1 MSIMNRRK
9 FVSLLSVS
17 TALSALTRSREILAN
32 ATDLPLVDANSE
44 QAKALNYLPLS
55 QTDGKSCSTCVF
67 FQGIA
72 GAKLGPCPL
81 FPGSSVSAD
90 AVCAAWTAKS

>member
-9 FVSLLSVS
+9 FISLLSVS
-17 TALSALTRSREILAN
+17 TALTRSRGILAN
-32 ATDLPLVDANSE
+32 ATDLPSVDANSE

-55 QTDGKSCSTCVF
+55 QTDGKSCSTCVL